1 MEKKI
6 DEIQITRL
14 KKIIAV
20 YNDILLGYFRQKY
33 SYKDGAVL
41 MRKSCCGYILDKKF
55 SFWLLLAMNTV
66 MFTLIAIF
74 NKVSKNG
81 IPIYFK
87 SFDCAEEIYFS
98 LLL

>member
-1 MEKKI
+1 MEEKI

-14 KKIIAV
+14 KKIISV

-33 SYKDGAVL
+33 SYKDGTVL
-41 MRKSCCGYILDKKF
+41 MRKSCSGYIFDKNA

-74 NKVSKNG
+74 NKVSKND
-81 IPIYFK
+81 PYTF
-87 SFDCAEEIYFS
+87 
-98 LLL
+98 